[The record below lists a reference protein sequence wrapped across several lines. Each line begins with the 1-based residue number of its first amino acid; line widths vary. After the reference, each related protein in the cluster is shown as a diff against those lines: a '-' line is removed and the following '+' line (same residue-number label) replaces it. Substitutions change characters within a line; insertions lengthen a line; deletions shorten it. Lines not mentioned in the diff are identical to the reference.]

1 MRRLGDTAV
10 LVGVA
15 LVMVAGWLVE
25 PLEVVS
31 GSMSPTL
38 RGPHRVFDCPHCGVR
53 NTPPADFRPMIGR
66 PAYCEACRRPGPVEA
81 ELPIARG
88 DRVLVD
94 RAVYIRRS
102 PRRWE
107 VVAFRL
113 PQQGHKLAV
122 KRILGLPGETITI
135 RDGHWYADETRLDPP
150 PAIAGQMGAD
160 DLPRDE
166 RAGLRNEPAG
176 LALVPAAG
184 AGFSSQ
190 WKLAADEYFMIG
202 DNSAL
207 SDDSRTWAAGPGVAA
222 QLIIGQPLIVHL
234 PARAA
239 TLFGRSIH
247 VPDLARVRYIR

>member
-1 MRRLGDTAV
+1 MRRLGDTSV

-15 LVMVAGWLVE
+15 LVMVAAWLVE

-38 RGPHRVFDCPHCGVR
+38 RGPHRAFDCPHCGAG

-66 PAYCEACRRPGPVEA
+66 PAWCEACRKPGPVEA
-81 ELPIARG
+81 ELPITRG

-94 RAVYIRRS
+94 RTVFIRRA

-107 VVAFRL
+107 VAAFRV
-113 PQQGHKLAV
+113 PHQAHKLAV
-122 KRILGLPGETITI
+122 KRILGLPGETIVF

-150 PAIAGQMGAD
+150 PAVAD
-160 DLPRDE
+160 DIPRDE
-166 RAGLRNEPAG
+166 PAGLRNEPAG
-176 LALVPAAG
+176 VAPVPAAG

-202 DNSAL
+202 DNSAV

-222 QLIIGQPLIVHL
+222 QLIIGKPLIVHL
-234 PARAA
+234 PARAV

>member
-1 MRRLGDTAV
+1 
-10 LVGVA
+10 
-15 LVMVAGWLVE
+15 
-25 PLEVVS
+25 
-31 GSMSPTL
+31 
-38 RGPHRVFDCPHCGVR
+38 
-53 NTPPADFRPMIGR
+53 
-66 PAYCEACRRPGPVEA
+66 
-81 ELPIARG
+81 
-88 DRVLVD
+88 
-94 RAVYIRRS
+94 
-102 PRRWE
+102 
-107 VVAFRL
+107 
-113 PQQGHKLAV
+113 
-122 KRILGLPGETITI
+122 
-135 RDGHWYADETRLDPP
+135 
-150 PAIAGQMGAD
+150 
-160 DLPRDE
+160 
-166 RAGLRNEPAG
+166 